1 MVPFYTMHKTN
12 RKYVLLLV
20 IGVIFFTT
28 LINLFTFEEK
38 RPERRRN
45 ERSFAIAAGNGQEGS
60 IKEGTSNVVEQ
71 QGCDNQT
78 GCGNPSGRNE
88 RRILIG
94 GDHCIEYDLHGTIF
108 GNNGTMAP
116 HDKVKMCHLKTFD
129 TVDNDTVKAF
139 IEFRETLHFILQSPS
154 FIWLNDKLVMTLRLM
169 FQYPTWRGCFKFLC
183 NHIVFGYYDEFLN
196 PIGQTELITLR
207 TPMVN
212 DQVKSGPHDG
222 KLFQINGALYS
233 LFATGYRDSWISSI
247 WDYHKQQFFTP
258 ELQKTLLEK
267 KPAIFEKNWVPV
279 IIKDELYI
287 IRFFDPLQVMK
298 CKIHEGCTFVK
309 NNTDALKYEMDEENT
324 PLRGGTK
331 FELYKY
337 PYYIGIAHGTYL
349 HGHFRRYEV
358 YLVVLC
364 VDPFRL
370 VYVSDHLK
378 IHPDLF
384 RGKKA
389 RWKALFGDFIFPT
402 GLILEDQNS
411 IVIGAHANDVFSM
424 LLRLDGI
431 QPIIEAVIIN
441 DEGSSYQN
449 KDLSIQKTL
458 MERSRDFS
466 WT

>member
-1 MVPFYTMHKTN
+1 MNKSN
-12 RKYVLLLV
+12 RKYACLLL
-20 IGVIFFTT
+20 ITGMAFTT
-28 LINLFTFEEK
+28 FVNLFTREEEK
-38 RPERRRN
+38 PVEI
-45 ERSFAIAAGNGQEGS
+45 RSEKSFTTVVGIGQEGTLN
-60 IKEGTSNVVEQ
+60 EQASNIPKQSCNE
-71 QGCDNQT
+71 QT
-78 GCGNPSGRNE
+78 GCGNPPRRNK

-94 GDHCIEYDLHGTIF
+94 GDHCIEYDLRGTLF
-108 GNNGTMAP
+108 GKNGATAP
-116 HDKVKMCHLKTFD
+116 QKKVKMCHLKTFD
-129 TVDNDTVKAF
+129 TVDNDTRKAF
-139 IEFRETLHFILQSPS
+139 IEFRENLHFILQSPS
-154 FIWLNDKLVMTLRLM
+154 FLWLNDKLVMTLRLM

-207 TPMVN
+207 TPMVE

-247 WDYHKQQFFTP
+247 WDYKKQQFFTP

-279 IIKDELYI
+279 IIKGELYI
-287 IRFFDPLQVMK
+287 IRFLDPLQVMK
-298 CKIHEGCTFVK
+298 CSIHEGCTFVK

-349 HGHFRRYEV
+349 NRTFRRYEV

-364 VDPFRL
+364 VDPFRV
-370 VYVSDHLK
+370 VYVSDPLK
-378 IHPDLF
+378 IHSDLF
-384 RGKKA
+384 RGKKP

-402 GLILEDQNS
+402 GLILEDKNS

-424 LLRLDGI
+424 VLRLEGI
-431 QPIIEAVIIN
+431 QPIVEAVMN
-441 DEGSSYQN
+441 SDKYSTYQN

-458 MERSRDFS
+458 MNRARDFS

>member
-1 MVPFYTMHKTN
+1 MHKAN
-12 RKYVLLLV
+12 RKYVCLLV
-20 IGVIFFTT
+20 LLGIFFTI
-28 LINLFTFEEK
+28 LVNIFKSEQE
-38 RPERRRN
+38 RPERKRN
-45 ERSFAIAAGNGQEGS
+45 EKSFATSADIGQEDP
-60 IKEGTSNVVEQ
+60 INEDASNMIERP
-71 QGCDNQT
+71 GCDDQA
-78 GCGNPSGRNE
+78 GCGNPGGRNE

-94 GDHCIEYDLHGTIF
+94 GDHCIEYELHGTIF
-108 GNNGTMAP
+108 GENGATVP
-116 HDKVKMCHLKTFD
+116 QNKVKMCHLKTFD
-129 TVDNDTVKAF
+129 TVDNDTEKAF
-139 IEFRETLHFILQSPS
+139 MEFRENLHFILQSPS

-169 FQYPTWRGCFKFLC
+169 FQYPTWRGCFKFSC

-196 PIGQTELITLR
+196 PIGQKELITLR
-207 TPMVN
+207 TPMVT

-247 WDYHKQQFFTP
+247 WDYNKQQFFIP

-279 IIKDELYI
+279 IIKEELYI
-287 IRFFDPLQVMK
+287 IRFLDPLQVMK

-309 NNTDALKYEMDEENT
+309 NNTDALRYEMEEENT

-349 HGHFRRYEV
+349 NGQFRRYEV

-364 VDPFRL
+364 VDPFRV
-370 VYVSDHLK
+370 VYVSDPLK

-402 GLILEDQNS
+402 GLILEDKDS

-424 LLRLDGI
+424 LLRLEGI
-431 QPIIEAVIIN
+431 QPIVETVITN

-449 KDLSIQKTL
+449 KDLPIQKTL
-458 MERSRDFS
+458 MERARDFS